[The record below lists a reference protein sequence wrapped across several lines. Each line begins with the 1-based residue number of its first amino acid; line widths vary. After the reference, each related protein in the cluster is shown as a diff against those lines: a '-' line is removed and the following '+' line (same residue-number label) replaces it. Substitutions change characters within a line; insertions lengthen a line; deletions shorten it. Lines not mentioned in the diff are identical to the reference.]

1 MQVVLALQDIK
12 WSVRVDVG
20 NASCLSKVQDQLTD
34 VG

>member
-1 MQVVLALQDIK
+1 MQVDLALQDIE

-20 NASCLSKVQDQLTD
+20 NTSCLSKIQDQLTD